1 LRSRQSRLLAA
12 HARRLTQRGMTPNPI
27 SVGGVAFAGE
37 AGIRLPAAVAPK
49 ARGAWLS
56 LADDDMSP

>member
-1 LRSRQSRLLAA
+1 
-12 HARRLTQRGMTPNPI
+12 MTPDQV
-27 SVGGVAFAGE
+27 SAGSVAFAGE

-49 ARGAWLS
+49 VRGAWLS

>member
-12 HARRLTQRGMTPNPI
+12 LARWLTQRGMTPDQV
-27 SVGGVAFAGE
+27 SAGSVAFAGA
-37 AGIRLPAAVAPK
+37 AGIHLPAAVAPK
-49 ARGAWLS
+49 VRGAWLS

>member
-1 LRSRQSRLLAA
+1 
-12 HARRLTQRGMTPNPI
+12 MTPDQV
-27 SVGGVAFAGE
+27 SAGSVAFAGE